1 MLARAHR
8 VLGIVTDR
16 RPAIAQHRTFGKP
29 PNMGRRRAWARPLH
43 RLLLVEHGSGGA

>member
-16 RPAIAQHRTFGKP
+16 RPATGRNRTFGKP
-29 PNMGRRRAWARPLH
+29 PKMRPRRARARPLH
-43 RLLLVEHGSGGA
+43 RLLLVDLGFGGA